1 MTQPADCEHWAG
13 AVRAALSEVRD
24 PEVGESIVDLG
35 LLERIEIGEA
45 RVQVTLVP
53 TSAACPMSEVLL
65 EDVEAAVR
73 RVCPAPWEV
82 SVQLDWDS
90 TWEPGR
96 MSPELRSR
104 FGWDEQAD

>member
-1 MTQPADCEHWAG
+1 MTQPADSDRWAS
-13 AVRAALSEVRD
+13 AVRAALREVRD

-45 RVQVTLVP
+45 QVRVTLVP
-53 TSAACPMSEVLL
+53 TSATCPMSEVLL

-73 RVCPAPWEV
+73 RVCPAPWDV
-82 SVQLDWDS
+82 SVQLDWERPWDP
-90 TWEPGR
+90 ER

-104 FGWDEQAD
+104 FGWDEPAD